1 MSPRARSPENRG
13 LPARWRHTHGAY
25 YYQVPPGLEHLWN
38 GKQLF
43 RLGSSLKE
51 AYQAWT
57 ERIESP
63 GETKTIGQLLDRYLL
78 EAVPKK
84 KRRTQVNNKAIIAKI
99 RPAFDKV
106 PITAIEPQHIYLYVD
121 KRSAKTAAHR
131 EMEVLSHAF
140 TKAVE
145 WGLLKKHPFKGEV
158 RLEGEKVRTRYIEDW
173 EIVEALALVPM
184 RKRGSVLA
192 IQSYI
197 RVKLLTGWRRSDL
210 LRLRT
215 SHDLTEA
222 GIKVTPTKTEDTTGK
237 RIFMPWSD
245 ELRAAVESAKSAR
258 PVDIAPWLF
267 CTKDG
272 AGYVNEDGLAPG
284 WDSMWA
290 RFMGRVLKETKVVE
304 RFTEHDLRAKVG
316 SDAES
321 LERARQLLG
330 HADAKITERV
340 YRRKPEVVRPLR

>member
-1 MSPRARSPENRG
+1 MSPRARNSENRG
-13 LPARWRHTHGAY
+13 LPARWRLVHGAY

-43 RLGSSLKE
+43 RLGASLSE
-51 AYQAWT
+51 AYKLWS
-57 ERIESP
+57 ERVAAPERVQ
-63 GETKTIGQLLDRYLL
+63 TVGQLLDQYLL
-78 EAVPKK
+78 EVVPTK

-99 RPAFDKV
+99 RPAFDKM
-106 PITAIEPQHIYLYVD
+106 PITDVKPKDIYKYVK

-145 WGLLKKHPFKGEV
+145 WGLLDLHPFLRQV
-158 RLEGEKVRTRYIEDW
+158 RLEGEKPRTRYIEDW

-215 SHDLTEA
+215 SHDLTEG

-245 ELRAAVESAKSAR
+245 ELRAAVEMAKAAR

-267 CTKDG
+267 CTG
-272 AGYVNEDGLAPG
+272 AGDCYVNENGLAPG

-290 RFMGRVLKETKVVE
+290 RFMGRVLKETKVTE
-304 RFTEHDLRAKVG
+304 RFTEHDMRAKVG

-330 HADAKITERV
+330 HADAAITERV